1 MSPIRFLKY
10 RAYQETLIFKYPFS
24 DKKKKQI
31 KKKKTTTKQA
41 MERRELLKI
50 HIIFRFLVSLVSYTQ
65 EKASPRK

>member
-24 DKKKKQI
+24 DKKKTNKE
-31 KKKKTTTKQA
+31 KKTTTKQA